1 MSRLASNLLREAKLF
16 RILVS
21 IVRLSWP
28 GRVECP
34 ESARQTHPTNASAAR
49 SHRSITASCRRRWR
63 RFRRCHGWG
72 AEWAGAAGRMSGEF
86 LQFMADRVKE
96 DVRFQHSCLQ
106 CKSPQELQKLQ
117 AEFIQKAIDQY
128 VAETG
133 KKWLKS
139 GLRR

>member
-1 MSRLASNLLREAKLF
+1 MSRKRKTDASDERLGGAVPSLYH
-16 RILVS
+16 S
-21 IVRLSWP
+21 IMQTQMAAISSLSWL
-28 GRVECP
+28 
-34 ESARQTHPTNASAAR
+34 
-49 SHRSITASCRRRWR
+49 
-63 RFRRCHGWG
+63 G
-72 AEWAGAAGRMSGEF
+72 AEWAGAVGRMSGEF

-133 KKWLKS
+133 KMVEIGSAALKPS
-139 GLRR
+139 GDA